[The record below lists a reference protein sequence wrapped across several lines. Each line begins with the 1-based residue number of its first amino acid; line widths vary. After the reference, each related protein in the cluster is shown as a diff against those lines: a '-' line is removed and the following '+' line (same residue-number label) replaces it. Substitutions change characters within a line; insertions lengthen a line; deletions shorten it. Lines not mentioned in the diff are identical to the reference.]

1 MREFDISV
9 VWKSVPKLLPYVF
22 VTIYATVIAFIL
34 ALLLGSLIAAGKL
47 SKNPVARAL
56 ANGYTT
62 VMRCTPTIV
71 MLFIVFYGIP
81 KFSLQVFGKSLDEW
95 PRAVFVILGLTLLF
109 SASLSET
116 IRSAYQAV
124 PKGQFEAAYT
134 SGLGWWSAHFR
145 IIYPQMTYIAL
156 PNIGNTVISLL
167 KEGSNA
173 FTIGFIDLIG
183 KANLMVSMNLGA
195 RSREIYL
202 SAAMLYLVLVLLIE
216 FGLRKAEK
224 AVCKGRRGQIK

>member
-1 MREFDISV
+1 
-9 VWKSVPKLLPYVF
+9 
-22 VTIYATVIAFIL
+22 
-34 ALLLGSLIAAGKL
+34 
-47 SKNPVARAL
+47 
-56 ANGYTT
+56 
-62 VMRCTPTIV
+62 
-71 MLFIVFYGIP
+71 MLFIVYYGIP
-81 KFSLQVFGKSLDEW
+81 KFSLQAFGKSLDEW
-95 PRAVFVILGLTLLF
+95 PRGVFVVIGLTLLF

-134 SGLGWWSAHFR
+134 SGLGWWPTHLR
-145 IIYPQMTYIAL
+145 IIYPQTTYIAL

-202 SAAMLYLVLVLLIE
+202 SAAFLYLVLVLFLE
-216 FGLRKAEK
+216 WLLKRAEG
-224 AVCKGRRGQIK
+224 AVGKGRRI